1 MSLQCPSCGKDGFKT
16 DTAVARHMS
25 QPHSGCNSWLDE
37 LIRLRSHLPPGPLKD
52 DPMESNEE
60 EDDVHFGDT
69 YDGGWDEIPVEEETP
84 AEVTDYFPGAAKTYG
99 MGYTFLSLFN
109 TDENSVYRKMNLYYL
124 FSCKQDWE
132 TASWLLRSGLSMG
145 KIDSFLSLEM
155 IRDLPFGPRWMSRVL
170 DTSHPTKSPV
180 ILYWRDPLEC
190 ISAIL
195 NHPLF
200 HNQLD
205 FTPRKVYSTVQK
217 LCRVYTEWMTGD
229 DAWNMQSLL
238 PQGATLLGTILSSD
252 KTNISV
258 LTGDRVAHP
267 LLVSLANIRMNTRL
281 KSSSNSFMLTVTTW
295 IVLKFLHKNKRLRGV
310 LADRLIHQCLDIV
323 LKPLKE
329 AALHGMMLSDP
340 VGQSCYCFTPLASYI
355 VDTPKAMMLACV
367 GGKTSPVTMAMYKQF
382 GDSFRHEPCTAS
394 TTLAQISV
402 VRTRADPSDLQAFF
416 HEVQKFRLNGVFEP
430 FWQDWVLT
438 DPSHFFTPETLH
450 VLHKE
455 FWDHDA
461 KWLIFAVGELEIDF
475 CFSVL
480 QPVTGFRRFA
490 EGISK
495 LKQVTGRFSA
505 DAAPHGVL
513 VAVRALMDF
522 RYLVQ
527 SQSID
532 ENDLVRI
539 SAVLNEFHASKDAI
553 IDAGSVVPSIRN
565 SGVTAQ
571 WSADATEHAH
581 ITEIKVPARSSN
593 NNNYNPQICRH
604 LDRLDKCLRFELT
617 TILLDEKQN
626 IKALADAARSYMD
639 DEDADDIEVD
649 DNVPVEFLST
659 IQHDRSRPITNYFAI
674 AHVLQHKPV
683 GSVPLPLC
691 SFVIGRIAFHLGY
704 DPSIRNISVD
714 DVALKFNLP
723 DLRPALSDF
732 LHHEASSERDHIHA
746 IGGPRRA
753 GPNAVLPFE
762 KVQVWFKL
770 RLQDTEFHDV
780 HNIRPAQT
788 INCAPS
794 SEPWTHGHYDSIIV
808 NTEAEHSWP
817 TSGLQGT
824 SQLICPS
831 PMLVIN
837 LISQGT
843 LSPK

>member
-25 QPHSGCNSWLDE
+25 QPRSGCNSWLDE

-69 YDGGWDEIPVEEETP
+69 YNSGWDEIPVEEEMP

-99 MGYTFLSLFN
+99 MGYMFLSLFN
-109 TDENSVYRKMNLYYL
+109 TDENSVYRKTNLYYP

-132 TASWLLRSGLSMG
+132 IASWLLRSGLSMG

-155 IRDLPFGPRWMSRVL
+155 IRDLPLSFRSAKELRGRAEMLPSGPRWMSRVL

-200 HNQLD
+200 HDQLD

-281 KSSSNSFMLTVTTW
+281 KSSKNSFMLTALLPVP
-295 IVLKFLHKNKRLRGV
+295 KFLHKNKRLRGV
-310 LADRLIHQCLDIV
+310 LADRLVHQCLDIV

-329 AALHGMMLSDP
+329 AALHGTMLSDP
-340 VGQSCYCFTPLASYI
+340 VGQSRYCFTPLASYI
-355 VDTPKAMMLACV
+355 VDTPEAMMLACV

-382 GDSFRHEPCTAS
+382 GDSFRHEPRTAS

-416 HEVQKFRLNGVFEP
+416 REAQKFRLNGVFEP
-430 FWQDWVLT
+430 FWWDWVLT

-461 KWLIFAVGELEIDF
+461 KWLIFAVGESEIDF
-475 CFSVL
+475 RFSVL
-480 QPVTGFRRFA
+480 QPVTGV
-490 EGISK
+490 ETT
-495 LKQVTGRFSA
+495 KQ
-505 DAAPHGVL
+505 
-513 VAVRALMDF
+513 
-522 RYLVQ
+522 
-527 SQSID
+527 
-532 ENDLVRI
+532 
-539 SAVLNEFHASKDAI
+539 
-553 IDAGSVVPSIRN
+553 
-565 SGVTAQ
+565 
-571 WSADATEHAH
+571 
-581 ITEIKVPARSSN
+581 
-593 NNNYNPQICRH
+593 
-604 LDRLDKCLRFELT
+604 
-617 TILLDEKQN
+617 
-626 IKALADAARSYMD
+626 
-639 DEDADDIEVD
+639 
-649 DNVPVEFLST
+649 
-659 IQHDRSRPITNYFAI
+659 
-674 AHVLQHKPV
+674 
-683 GSVPLPLC
+683 
-691 SFVIGRIAFHLGY
+691 
-704 DPSIRNISVD
+704 
-714 DVALKFNLP
+714 
-723 DLRPALSDF
+723 
-732 LHHEASSERDHIHA
+732 
-746 IGGPRRA
+746 
-753 GPNAVLPFE
+753 
-762 KVQVWFKL
+762 
-770 RLQDTEFHDV
+770 
-780 HNIRPAQT
+780 
-788 INCAPS
+788 
-794 SEPWTHGHYDSIIV
+794 
-808 NTEAEHSWP
+808 
-817 TSGLQGT
+817 
-824 SQLICPS
+824 
-831 PMLVIN
+831 
-837 LISQGT
+837 
-843 LSPK
+843 